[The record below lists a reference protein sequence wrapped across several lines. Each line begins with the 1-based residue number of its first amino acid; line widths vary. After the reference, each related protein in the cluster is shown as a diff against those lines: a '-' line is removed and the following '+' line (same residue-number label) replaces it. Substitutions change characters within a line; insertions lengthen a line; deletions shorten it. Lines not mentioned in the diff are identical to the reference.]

1 MLEDGRWP
9 SFSIVIKNKKDV
21 HQDLIISMNVLYLS
35 VEKKGVNQIL
45 LYQRLYSFGKF
56 YGALYSIKP
65 ANRLPVSSLA
75 CLVIS
80 L

>member
-35 VEKKGVNQIL
+35 VEKKGFEPSHAL
-45 LYQRLYSFGKF
+45 TRLH
-56 YGALYSIKP
+56 P
-65 ANRLPVSSLA
+65 
-75 CLVIS
+75 
-80 L
+80 